1 MARSIWKGP
10 FVHPSLLKKVD
21 KIKDKTDNR
30 VCNLRWISNKDNCKH
45 SF

>member
-21 KIKDKTDNR
+21 
-30 VCNLRWISNKDNCKH
+30 NLIIVGAMAINFFLYKNLEK
-45 SF
+45 